1 MKRIKL
7 FFYYLHTLT
16 SEVHDTPIWSVSL
29 AWELAGIANRAKSEA
44 NRTALLTIREL
55 IKQRRALVRF
65 TPREIWRL
73 FAESEAKR

>member
-1 MKRIKL
+1 MEIMTMKA
-7 FFYYLHTLT
+7 F
-16 SEVHDTPIWSVSL
+16 
-29 AWELAGIANRAKSEA
+29 
-44 NRTALLTIREL
+44 RTAFFTAIEL

>member
-16 SEVHDTPIWSVSL
+16 SEVHDTPIWSLAL
-29 AWELAGIANRAKSEA
+29 AWALAGIANRAESED
-44 NRTALLTIREL
+44 NRTVLFTIREL
-55 IKQRRALVRF
+55 IKQRLALVRF
-65 TPREIWRL
+65 TPREIWNL